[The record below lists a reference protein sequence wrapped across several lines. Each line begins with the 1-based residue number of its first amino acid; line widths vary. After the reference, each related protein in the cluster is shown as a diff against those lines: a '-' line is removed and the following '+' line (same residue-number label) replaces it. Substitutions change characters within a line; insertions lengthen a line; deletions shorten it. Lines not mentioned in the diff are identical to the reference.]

1 MLEAGVHEHAQLI
14 CDDDDWDPIWETSYG
29 LYFCHEGKRL
39 CAFTG
44 RLPPFTCR
52 VDVQTEC
59 IQMRRCALRS
69 TTFTLPSDRMY
80 FSGMGMTASTKG
92 GITMLLEMKKHRV
105 TSERHWRM

>member
-1 MLEAGVHEHAQLI
+1 MRSSSATTTTGIQFGKPVT
-14 CDDDDWDPIWETSYG
+14 DFTSATKG
-29 LYFCHEGKRL
+29 SDFALSQEDFQ
-39 CAFTG
+39 
-44 RLPPFTCR
+44 PFTCR

-69 TTFTLPSDRMY
+69 TTFTFPSDRMY